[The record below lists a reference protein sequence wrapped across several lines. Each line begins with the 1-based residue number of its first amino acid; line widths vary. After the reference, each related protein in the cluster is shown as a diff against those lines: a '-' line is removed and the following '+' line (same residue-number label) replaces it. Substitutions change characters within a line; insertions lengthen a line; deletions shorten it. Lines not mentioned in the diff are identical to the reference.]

1 MRPFYYLLA
10 ILLTTNAFAQT
21 FQNTPPNRQIAN
33 RGTVVPITATIAYQ
47 GYDETQAYFGQG
59 EYEIFAD
66 LQAGTLDKPVIV
78 LDGFDPGDSR
88 DIAGLYNSLSFG
100 GDNIADIVR
109 DEGFD
114 VVILNAPQYTTDGK
128 FIDGGS
134 DYIQR
139 NAMVLVETI
148 QQIND
153 QKVGNE
159 ELVILG
165 PSMGG
170 LIARYALAYME
181 ENNIEHETR
190 LYISF
195 DSPHLGANIPISLQ
209 YLINYLAVQTG
220 DPLAQALIDDVLGS
234 PAAKEMLIDHL
245 EAHLL
250 AGSEFEQDPT
260 KLLPE
265 GAPDFRDAF
274 QGELNALGFPSNVR
288 NVAMING
295 AGDGTGT
302 GSPGLEVIN
311 TTLDLDVVTSA
322 DVALY
327 FTPEASQSLTVVS
340 FDTFLVGVPVASF
353 SADSESRAVSDGVDS
368 APGGTSNISN
378 ALSGGG
384 GNQVIIDFVNAL
396 QQDEY
401 CFIPTIS
408 ALAIDTEENW
418 FASPDLNDSPF
429 VATYI
434 PLQNESHVQVTQE
447 SADFALDEIRN
458 GALAIDE
465 VALDMAYILERN
477 PVDAQIVL
485 KRNRTVSGTD
495 VEVSITSL
503 SGQVLL
509 EQSFETALDELR
521 IAHSLASGLYF
532 ITIQNGQASNTIKF
546 VVK

>member
-465 VALDMAYILERN
+465 VALDMAYALERN